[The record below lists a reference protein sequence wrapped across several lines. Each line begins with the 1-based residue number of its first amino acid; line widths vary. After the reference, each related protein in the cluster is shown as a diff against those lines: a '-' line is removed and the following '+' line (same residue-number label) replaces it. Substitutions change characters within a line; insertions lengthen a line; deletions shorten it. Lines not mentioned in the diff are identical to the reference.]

1 MNPDQSAAGRPLHG
15 RFNTTRWSI
24 VLSCVDTDG
33 DTQKMHTAL
42 AELCK
47 IYWRPVFAFIRRLG
61 HSPQDAQDLTQDFF
75 VMVLKGQLLQRAN
88 PARGRFRS
96 LVLKALED
104 FLSDAQA
111 KRSARK
117 RGGDVQFV
125 SWDDWMSEAPS
136 HFSISQQESERWSAE
151 RIFDVRW
158 AATVV
163 ERALSRLGEECEK
176 RGRRRVFD
184 MLGPCLAAERDNVS
198 YSKFSKALGIPE
210 GSVKRLVHQM
220 RVRYRALLR
229 EEVGLTVEKPNEI
242 DEELRY
248 LCAALS
254 ATQ

>member
-1 MNPDQSAAGRPLHG
+1 
-15 RFNTTRWSI
+15 
-24 VLSCVDTDG
+24 VLSCVDAEG
-33 DTQKMHTAL
+33 DTQKIGNAL

-61 HSPQDAQDLTQDFF
+61 HSPPDAQDLTQDFF
-75 VMVLKGQLLQRAN
+75 IMVLKGQLLHRAD

-96 LVLKALED
+96 LVLKALQN
-104 FLSDAQA
+104 FLRDAEA
-111 KRSARK
+111 KRRARK

-158 AATVV
+158 AATAV
-163 ERALSRLGEECEK
+163 ERALSQLGEECEK

-184 MLGPCLAAERDNVS
+184 MLSPCLAAEREDVS

-229 EEVGLTVEKPNEI
+229 EEVGLTVEKPDEI
-242 DEELRY
+242 DDELRY
-248 LCAALS
+248 LCAVLS
-254 ATQ
+254 ATDS

>member
-1 MNPDQSAAGRPLHG
+1 VSQDQPPDRRPTHG
-15 RFNTTRWSI
+15 RFNTTRWSV
-24 VLSCVDTDG
+24 VLSCVDADG
-33 DTQKMHTAL
+33 GTQKMHTAL

-75 VMVLKGQLLQRAN
+75 VMILKGQLLQRAN

-104 FLSDAQA
+104 FLRDSEA

-117 RGGDVQFV
+117 RGGGVQFV
-125 SWDDWMSEAPS
+125 SWDDWTEAPS
-136 HFSISQQESERWSAE
+136 IFSISQQESDRWPAE

-184 MLGPCLAAERDNVS
+184 MLSPCLAAERSNVS
-198 YSKFSKALGIPE
+198 YSKFSKTLGIPE
-210 GSVKRLVHQM
+210 ASVKRLVHQM

-229 EEVGLTVEKPNEI
+229 EEVGVTVEKPDEI
-242 DEELRY
+242 DDELRY

-254 ATQ
+254 ATE